1 MLNLWWFVN
10 NICKEGIESQLDQ
23 MAQKN
28 SRLNIGLI
36 LEQTYFRRIP
46 DFPIHPSQAIDR

>member
-46 DFPIHPSQAIDR
+46 DFPILPSQAIDR